1 MTGRPTMADDHYEVE
16 VNRGDLS
23 TGSLTRDL
31 NKRHAQGWK
40 LAHIFEQAGNTVMV
54 FEKVK

>member
-1 MTGRPTMADDHYEVE
+1 MADHYEAE

-23 TGSLTRDL
+23 VGALTKAL
-31 NKRHAQGWK
+31 NKRHDDGWK

-54 FEKVK
+54 WERIK